1 MSTTT
6 STTKRSAARTKGL
19 RIAAKVATVGGL
31 ALAAL
36 GLAEARAAAS
46 ASAQSPIA
54 TRANSAL
61 AGHDDTQPLPM
72 EGMVS
77 GVRGGNCGCA
87 PCWGPPAPPEKRS
100 ARARTA
106 KRTAKKRAPKG
117 RSPKA
122 RAKAGAR

>member
-31 ALAAL
+31 AIAAL
-36 GLAEARAAAS
+36 GLAEAHAAAS
-46 ASAQSPIA
+46 ASAQSPST
-54 TRANSAL
+54 TRAPTAL
-61 AGHDDTQPLPM
+61 AGHDDTQALPM
-72 EGMVS
+72 EGIVS
-77 GVRGGNCGCA
+77 GTRGGNCGCA

-100 ARARTA
+100 ARARSA
-106 KRTAKKRAPKG
+106 KRAARKRAPKG
-117 RSPKA
+117 RAPKA